1 MRHWPAKHSIGPAS
15 IAKALVRRQIPNV
28 SLRRTLLSRVEG
40 ARISTAISV
49 LGGVGL
55 FLLGMSVMTSGLKAL
70 AGSGLR
76 TTLSKAAATP
86 LSGAFWGA
94 FVTLIVQSS
103 SATTMT
109 TIGLVSA
116 GLLTFSQGLGL
127 VFGANIGTTGTG
139 WLIALIG
146 VRVSLTAAA
155 LPMIFVGALIKLLG
169 RGRVSAAG
177 AALAGFALVL
187 FGLTTLQQGMGGL
200 AERLHP
206 ADLPAVFGSGVS
218 WWSGLFGVLALIV
231 LGLAMTAV
239 MQSSTAAIAVS
250 LSAHYAGAI
259 GLDQACALIIGQ
271 NIGTATSSALAAIGA
286 SSTAKRL
293 ALAYIL
299 FKLIAALIAL
309 VLFPIT
315 IPLLVRASK
324 SIDGVTLLA
333 GYHTAY
339 NVVGVAVL
347 LPVIDRFTRF
357 VERIMPERGSPLTRS
372 LDPAALGTP
381 IAAEEAVRR
390 TVARSLGTICGS
402 IDEALTATNRGISLR
417 VASVTEA
424 SDALRQAQA
433 FMAEA
438 SGPPESKGEQ
448 ERLTST
454 LHALDHASRLAEVA
468 GEKSEL
474 GSLPGGSDDVGATKL
489 CAEAMRNAVLIA
501 DEVGS
506 LPDVPFQ
513 ATPVEALD
521 KEERVATNKAPTEQA
536 LVQLEHCANTL
547 GELQLA
553 HRKATLGSVADGA
566 MSADEAIARVDT
578 VRRLEVLA
586 RHAWRTA
593 AHLVGSGA

>member
-1 MRHWPAKHSIGPAS
+1 
-15 IAKALVRRQIPNV
+15 
-28 SLRRTLLSRVEG
+28 
-40 ARISTAISV
+40 
-49 LGGVGL
+49 VGL

-116 GLLTFSQGLGL
+116 GLLTFSHGLGL

-177 AALAGFALVL
+177 GALAGFALVL

-206 ADLPAVFGSGVS
+206 ADLPAVFGPGVS

-231 LGLAMTAV
+231 VGLAMTAV
-239 MQSSTAAIAVS
+239 MQSSTAAIAVT
-250 LSAHYAGAI
+250 LSAHFAGAV

-271 NIGTATSSALAAIGA
+271 NIGTATSSAMAAIGA
-286 SSTAKRL
+286 SFTAKRL

-309 VLFPIT
+309 AVFPVT

-324 SIDGVTLLA
+324 TIDGVTLLA

-347 LPVIDRFTRF
+347 LPLIDRFTRF
-357 VERIMPERGSPLTRS
+357 VEQILPERGSPLTRS
-372 LDPAALGTP
+372 LDPAALVTP

-390 TVARSLGTICGS
+390 TVARSLGTMCES
-402 IDEALTATNRGISLR
+402 IGEALTAMNHGTSVRATN
-417 VASVTEA
+417 AVTEA
-424 SDALRQAQA
+424 TDALRQARK
-433 FMAEA
+433 FMSEA
-438 SGPPESKGEQ
+438 SGPPESKEEQ
-448 ERLTST
+448 ERLTRT

-468 GEKSEL
+468 GEKDEYGSVPSGSE
-474 GSLPGGSDDVGATKL
+474 GVRAVEL
-489 CAEAMRNAVLIA
+489 CAQAMRNAVLIA
-501 DEVGS
+501 GEVDA
-506 LPDVPFQ
+506 LPDATDQ
-513 ATPVEALD
+513 AAPVEALD
-521 KEERVATNKAPTEQA
+521 GAKEVAANGAPTEQA
-536 LVQLEHCANTL
+536 MVQLEHYAKTL
-547 GELQLA
+547 RELQRT
-553 HRKATLGSVADGA
+553 HRKVTLSSVAGGA
-566 MSADEAIARVDT
+566 VSADEAIDCVDT
-578 VRRLEVLA
+578 VRRLEALA
-586 RHAWRTA
+586 RHAWRSA
-593 AHLVGSGA
+593 AHLVDSRA

>member
-1 MRHWPAKHSIGPAS
+1 M
-15 IAKALVRRQIPNV
+15 
-28 SLRRTLLSRVEG
+28 
-40 ARISTAISV
+40 STMISV

-116 GLLTFSQGLGL
+116 GLLTFTQGLGL
-127 VFGANIGTTGTG
+127 VFGANVGTTGTG

-155 LPMIFVGALIKLLG
+155 LPMIFVGALINLLG
-169 RGRVSAAG
+169 RGRLSAAG
-177 AALAGFALVL
+177 GALAGFALVL

-200 AERLHP
+200 AEQLHP
-206 ADLPAVFGSGVS
+206 ADLPAVFGPDVS
-218 WWSGLFGVLALIV
+218 WWSGLFGVLALV
-231 LGLAMTAV
+231 VFGLVMTAV
-239 MQSSTAAIAVS
+239 MQSSTAAIAVT
-250 LSAHYAGAI
+250 LSAHFAGAV

-309 VLFPIT
+309 ALFPVT

-324 SIDGVTLLA
+324 TIDGVTLLA

-347 LPVIDRFTRF
+347 LPLIDRFTRF
-357 VERIMPERGSPLTRS
+357 VGRILPERASPLTRC
-372 LDPAALGTP
+372 LDPAALVTP
-381 IAAEEAVRR
+381 LAAEEAVRR
-390 TVARSLGTICGS
+390 TIARSLGAMCGS
-402 IDEALTATNRGISLR
+402 IGAALTATNPGTSVPAGRDAG
-417 VASVTEA
+417 SVTEA
-424 SDALRQAQA
+424 SDALGQARE
-433 FMAEA
+433 FIAEA
-438 SGPPESKGEQ
+438 SGPPESEEEQ
-448 ERLTST
+448 ERLTRT
-454 LHALDHASRLAEVA
+454 LHAFDHASRLAEVA
-468 GEKSEL
+468 GETGSV
-474 GSLPGGSDDVGATKL
+474 GSLRKGPEDERAAGL
-489 CAEAMRNAVLIA
+489 CAEAMRHAVLIA
-501 DEVGS
+501 DEVGA
-506 LPDVPFQ
+506 LPDTLHQ
-513 ATPVEALD
+513 TAPVEALD
-521 KEERVATNKAPTEQA
+521 GEKEVAAHGAPTDQA
-536 LVQLEHCANTL
+536 LVQLERCANTL
-547 GELQLA
+547 RELQGA
-553 HRKATLGSVADGA
+553 HRRETLSSVASGA
-566 MSADEAIARVDT
+566 VTADEAMARVDA
-578 VRRLEVLA
+578 VRRLDALTH
-586 RHAWRTA
+586 HAWRSA
-593 AHLVGSGA
+593 AHLVGSRT

>member
-1 MRHWPAKHSIGPAS
+1 M
-15 IAKALVRRQIPNV
+15 
-28 SLRRTLLSRVEG
+28 
-40 ARISTAISV
+40 STTISV

-55 FLLGMSVMTSGLKAL
+55 FLLGMSVMTGGLKAL

-76 TTLSKAAATP
+76 TTLSKVAATP
-86 LSGAFWGA
+86 LSGTFWGA

-116 GLLTFSQGLGL
+116 GLLTFTQGLGL
-127 VFGANIGTTGTG
+127 VFGANVGTTGTG

-177 AALAGFALVL
+177 GALAGFALVL

-200 AERLHP
+200 AERLRP
-206 ADLPAVFGSGVS
+206 ADLPGVYGPGVS
-218 WWSGLFGVLALIV
+218 WWSSLFGVLALIV
-231 LGLAMTAV
+231 VGLAMTAV
-239 MQSSTAAIAVS
+239 MQSSTAAIAVT
-250 LSAHYAGAI
+250 LSAHFAGAV

-293 ALAYIL
+293 AIAYVL

-309 VLFPIT
+309 VLFPLT

-324 SIDGVTLLA
+324 TIDGVTLLA

-347 LPVIDRFTRF
+347 LPLIDRFTRF
-357 VERIMPERGSPLTRS
+357 VERILPERGSPLTRC
-372 LDPAALGTP
+372 LDPAALETP
-381 IAAEEAVRR
+381 LAAEEAVRR
-390 TVARSLGTICGS
+390 TVARSLGTMCRS
-402 IDEALTATNRGISLR
+402 IGEALNHGT
-417 VASVTEA
+417 SVRTRKDTVSATEA
-424 SDALRQAQA
+424 SDALRQARE

-438 SGPPESKGEQ
+438 SGPPESEKER
-448 ERLTST
+448 ERLTRT

-468 GEKSEL
+468 GEKGEFTF
-474 GSLPGGSDDVGATKL
+474 LPGGSEDLHAADL

-501 DEVGS
+501 SEVGA
-506 LPDVPFQ
+506 LPDAPDQPAPAAVDGEKEVAAKPTDQ
-513 ATPVEALD
+513 AM
-521 KEERVATNKAPTEQA
+521 
-536 LVQLEHCANTL
+536 VQLEHCAKTL
-547 GELQLA
+547 RALQRA
-553 HRKATLGSVADGA
+553 YRKVTLGSVADGA
-566 MSADEAIARVDT
+566 VDADEAIARVDT
-578 VRRLEVLA
+578 VRRLEALA
-586 RHAWRTA
+586 RHAWRSAAYLVNHKNGIEEVPTA
-593 AHLVGSGA
+593 MHLPP